1 MNASAGGLNTYQ
13 KNRLAVSLLHVD
25 RLLRDV
31 EQILAEPFSQSPF
44 RRYAADV
51 TPEQREVIAQS
62 LEEVRRALVQALR
75 EQGILSPDR
84 KISALHAIRTNLD
97 YVDIYIAELAPRY
110 MKGYGKVEEAAAHD
124 LDRIVHELGTMVR
137 RLSLYLGKKQPD

>member
-1 MNASAGGLNTYQ
+1 MNASASGLNPYQ
-13 KNRLAVSLLHVD
+13 RNRLGVSLLHVD

-31 EQILAEPFSQSPF
+31 EQILTEPSSRSPF
-44 RRYAADV
+44 RRYEADV
-51 TPEQREVIAQS
+51 TPEQQGVLAQS
-62 LEEVRRALVQALR
+62 LEEIRRALVEALQR
-75 EQGILSPDR
+75 QEIVSSER

-110 MKGYGKVEEAAAHD
+110 MKGYGKVEEAAAHE

-137 RLSLYLGKKQPD
+137 RLSLYLGKTREG

>member
-1 MNASAGGLNTYQ
+1 
-13 KNRLAVSLLHVD
+13 VD

-31 EQILAEPFSQSPF
+31 EQILTEPSSRSPF
-44 RRYAADV
+44 RRYDADV
-51 TPEQREVIAQS
+51 TPEQQEVLAQS
-62 LEEVRRALVQALR
+62 LEEIRGALVEALQR
-75 EQGILSPDR
+75 QDIVSPDH

-110 MKGYGKVEEAAAHD
+110 MKGYGEVEEVAGRE

-137 RLSLYLGKKQPD
+137 RLSLYLGKRREG